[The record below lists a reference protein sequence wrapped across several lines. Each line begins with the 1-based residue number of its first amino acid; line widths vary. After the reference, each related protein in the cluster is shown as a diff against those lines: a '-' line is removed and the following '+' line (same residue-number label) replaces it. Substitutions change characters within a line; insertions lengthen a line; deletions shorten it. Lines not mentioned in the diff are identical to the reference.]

1 MYYRHILTYN
11 FSNDEARLSFEELI
25 VNLGYTK
32 AEDQST
38 YVLPYSI
45 TKKSKDVLDA
55 IIAWSVNKD
64 IHVSSDDFIQ
74 LFYLFSITIDD
85 KKATK
90 IKSTFLKY
98 NPKLKGLI

>member
-1 MYYRHILTYN
+1 MYYKHILTYN
-11 FSNDEARLSFEELI
+11 FSDDEVRSSFEELI

-38 YVLPYSI
+38 YVLPYTV

-64 IHVSSDDFIQ
+64 IHVSTYDFVQ
-74 LFYLFSITIDD
+74 MFYLLSITIGDR
-85 KKATK
+85 KATK
-90 IKSTFLKY
+90 IKCKFLKY
-98 NPKLKGLI
+98 NPKTKGLI